1 MIKRS
6 DFNII
11 FKNLNDKDDI
21 NILKTQFPDI
31 SYSTFVAIFSQKRSK
46 NYRNLCYRKIHN
58 LKQHYNSFINGTLS
72 FTEISIQ
79 IGISSSIFAKQM
91 VTYIIECEPQC
102 LFDPNLKPN
111 QYSST
116 ELGKLVLGQPLSSTT
131 STSNTTTSNTT
142 TSNTTTITIPTTTP
156 TIITIPTPI
165 NNIEQQQQQQQQQP
179 IKPITDTQT
188 IVKTIFKKPN
198 IIGNPLLRSNIL
210 QSIYNDDN
218 CSPLINHIR
227 SSTGSEYEYLLQ
239 EKLFKLNIPYLSES
253 ELRKNGYPK
262 TPDIKLEVP
271 IAYKGYIINWI
282 ESKASFCDD
291 NNFRNT
297 IDQIIGY
304 KNRYGPGLAIFWFGY
319 IQDLNDMQDQ
329 GVIISDCFPDLS
341 DIEILCK

>member
-21 NILKTQFPDI
+21 NILKTQFPNI

-58 LKQHYNSFINGTLS
+58 LKQHYNSFINSTYS

-91 VTYIIECEPQC
+91 LTYIIECEPQC

-116 ELGKLVLGQPLSSTT
+116 ELGKLVLGQPT
-131 STSNTTTSNTT
+131 ST
-142 TSNTTTITIPTTTP
+142 TTTP
-156 TIITIPTPI
+156 STTTATANT
-165 NNIEQQQQQQQQQP
+165 NNLETQA
-179 IKPITDTQT
+179 KPITDTQT

-271 IAYKGYIINWI
+271 IAYKGQIINWI

-304 KNRYGPGLAIFWFGY
+304 KNRYGPGLAIFWFGF
-319 IQDLNDMQDQ
+319 IEDLNDMQEQ